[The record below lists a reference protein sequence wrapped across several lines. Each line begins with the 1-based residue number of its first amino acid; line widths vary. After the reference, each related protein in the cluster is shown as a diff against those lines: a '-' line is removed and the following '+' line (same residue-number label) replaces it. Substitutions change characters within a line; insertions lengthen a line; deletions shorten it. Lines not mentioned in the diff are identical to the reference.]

1 MEKMK
6 LPIIDSDLLIIY
18 RWLYSYF
25 ISQLYDWVF
34 MIHQTIH
41 KKYLY
46 KYILFN
52 INVHFT
58 KHTLKNDMF

>member
-1 MEKMK
+1 M
-6 LPIIDSDLLIIY
+6 
-18 RWLYSYF
+18 

-52 INVHFT
+52 INVNFT